1 MNDLAHSQA
10 ILTDIATVIVVA
22 VLFGLGLMRA
32 KQPPL
37 VGFILAGVLMEPAR
51 VGAMFRDTTRGSSR
65 ASASSA
71 ASRPLASC
79 AADDVLGAHHPAAR
93 TDADGP
99 NSDGLGRG
107 MTVLD
112 AVSCRSSLTDRTRH
126 ET

>member
-1 MNDLAHSQA
+1 MTPAITPTPPSATASRQA
-10 ILTDIATVIVVA
+10 WPQELT
-22 VLFGLGLMRA
+22 
-32 KQPPL
+32 
-37 VGFILAGVLMEPAR
+37 EPAR

-65 ASASSA
+65 ASASCA
-71 ASRPLASC
+71 TSRPLASC
-79 AADDVLGAHHPAAR
+79 AADDVRGAHHPAAR

-112 AVSCRSSLTDRTRH
+112 AVSCRSSVTDRTRH